1 MALRP
6 MLGDIELQQVQRID
20 SDQDQLLVRHAVP
33 ALEGDFLQG
42 LGRRATAFVLDGVLT
57 GPEVA
62 DGITSLREKFHAAE
76 PVSFAA
82 DIATATRIDQ
92 VLIEA
97 MDVRE
102 IAGHALRFEY
112 SFLLREFIPPP
123 APRRETPPP
132 PPPPQELENGILEV
146 EVIVEGQPEFDHSA
160 TVVTVEGTKEDGTP
174 LGTRTLSNRA
184 NNLWTET
191 EFPPGSYTCRARVEQ
206 PQVMTGSAQA
216 RVRPGQTTR
225 AVIRLRPGAQ
235 IAKAFV
241 VHFWFD
247 KAFIEPCLRAVLRQV
262 AAYASAHPEEKLV
275 IVGHTDLV
283 GGEGYNQSLS
293 ERRSRSVFAWL
304 TAGRDAAA
312 SRAEWEALRRTR
324 PAGEEP
330 SLKDSW
336 ATREYQFMLNDL
348 GFYLASID
356 EDHGPLTT
364 AAVRAFQLDQ
374 GLPQTGSVDDAT
386 WSALIAAYLAQD
398 NLAVAE
404 SQFLPNAKDGCSN
417 GVVKWLGCGEKD
429 PVRNTQDAWRPNR
442 RTELLFVRASEFP
455 CEIPKPVT
463 FDLPAPGGNWCL
475 GPGDPNQRCCFLARG
490 SEQPDKWLVVPAES
504 GQLAVGGTVTRPD
517 GTPVANAAYALMDPT
532 GEYLHANAAGQADLG
547 ERPSGPQRGR
557 PIANRTA
564 ADGSFSYPDPRPV
577 GTYIL
582 HLLELQP
589 PAVARWADE
598 APQTARG
605 NFICRRLEA
614 SATGNLPAVIEP
626 GPTPAVTVTPTI
638 TLAAAVVVVRKVH
651 TNPARV
657 QVTLGVSSVFTG
669 NGTLTRTG
677 NFIDLFPAAA
687 GGAALTYN
695 GIDNLF
701 TGAQLGAGVTL
712 FAEGTT
718 VSAAM
723 DDVQLTLTLAGGASP
738 IGPPAIVTMTSLEL
752 TLDVALSRSA
762 AGVDPPLLS
771 AVQKINP
778 GRFVQVRDPGLSH
791 ERAMLIVQPP
801 RPAGFTGTLVLT
813 TLDTPNSLVRLFT
826 TETPAAADVVTATPH
841 PIPAGPIPATGARFF
856 IEART
861 FSPAVRDTGF
871 RLGVQGGEADGDRV
885 NMTAVQVEVA
895 AQATVAAAA
904 LTFTRVGLWDNGYDA
919 AGAIVNQQAEAN
931 NFVGADRRKFHFRI
945 HDPVANGSVAVNWK
959 TLRSDR
965 TTDDDAPA
973 SQVLTLPETAAG
985 SRVFISRGVMLVTD
999 DTDRDF
1005 ATHSGLAA
1013 PFDTGLRNNGQSNH
1027 RTRRALI
1034 DGFVRGEYSPSP
1046 GVRLPMIVPVFNRN
1060 PEERRRLAT
1069 RVIRY
1074 TNAAN
1079 PLFATAT
1086 PAYIAGQFLHAN
1098 RRWNQIGLQVDAG
1111 ATTDRAVPVAALD
1124 GTGVYGGS
1132 ADNANEQAALSDLI
1146 PVTPDNTLTVVFVPL
1161 SGANAYATVAQRFNS
1176 ALGNRYFIFINTTL
1190 SFNDET
1196 LAHELAHVL
1205 FNRFDTA
1212 TARRFFTLNTNSP
1225 TTLVQGTGIVLPD
1238 VRIYRRIQT
1247 LHTANPD
1254 VDPNNNNVINWA
1266 RRPRTARFPIAAG
1279 ITAATAT
1286 TGNNLTQIF

>member
-42 LGRRATAFVLDGVLT
+42 LGRRATVFVLDGVLT

-123 APRRETPPP
+123 TPRRETPPP

-146 EVIVEGQPEFDHSA
+146 EVIVEGHPEFDHSA
-160 TVVTVEGTKEDGTP
+160 TVVTVEGTQDDGSQ
-174 LGTRTLSNRA
+174 LSRTLSTRA

-216 RVRPGQTTR
+216 TVRPGQTIR
-225 AVIRLRPGAQ
+225 AIIRLRPGAR

-247 KAFIEPCLRAVLRQV
+247 KAFIEPCLRAVLRQI
-262 AAYASAHPEEKLV
+262 AAYASAHPDEKLV

-312 SRAEWEALRRTR
+312 SRAEWEDLRRTR

-564 ADGSFSYPDPRPV
+564 ADGSFIYPDLRPV

-598 APQTARG
+598 PPQAARG

-614 SATGNLPAVIEP
+614 ATTGSLPAVIEP

-723 DDVQLTLTLAGGASP
+723 DDVQLTLTLSGGASP
-738 IGPPAIVTMTSLEL
+738 IGPPAIVTMTALEL
-752 TLDVALSRSA
+752 TLDVALSRTA

-813 TLDTPNSLVRLFT
+813 TIDTPNPLVRLFT

-861 FSPAVRDTGF
+861 FSPAVRNTGF

-885 NMTAVQVEVA
+885 NMTAVQVEMVA
-895 AQATVAAAA
+895 TPTAAAA
-904 LTFTRVGLWDNGYDA
+904 AATFVRMGLWDNAFNA
-919 AGAIVNQQAEAN
+919 AGVLFNQLAEAN
-931 NFVGADRRKFHFRI
+931 NFAGADSRKVHIRVR
-945 HDPVANGSVAVNWK
+945 DAAARTTGSVQADW
-959 TLRSDR
+959 R
-965 TTDDDAPA
+965 TQNQANNNLDAPA
-973 SQVLTLPETAAG
+973 NPDITLVEVAATQG
-985 SRVFISRGVMLVTD
+985 TFISRGLLLVSD
-999 DTDRDF
+999 NQDRDQT
-1005 ATHSGLAA
+1005 THSGLAA
-1013 PFDTGLRNNGQSNH
+1013 PLPDAGLLRARGQRNH
-1027 RTRRALI
+1027 RTRRGTLF
-1034 DGFVRGEYSPSP
+1034 GSSLVEYRPAP
-1046 GVRLPMIVPVFNRN
+1046 GIVLPLRLPVFRRN
-1060 PEERRRLAT
+1060 PEERRRMPLQIFVLRVAAGGAGVIPTAAGSNLWDRDLRIIRESYERIGITVSTFVAPGTAPANIVTVGGDSVVLINPPAGVNPLNVAFAPVNDESTIGAAFPAAANTLRIFYTGGLASGNRGESWPDANFAAT
-1069 RVIRY
+1069 PQVGASFINGATYGPYTVAHEIGHVLTNKNATVNTGHYRQPAAPAGNRLQNNQNLMRNGTSAAEGVNQSKRLWDNNDGDGVNQYTSVRGSRY
-1074 TNAAN
+1074 TRN
-1079 PLFATAT
+1079 F
-1086 PAYIAGQFLHAN
+1086 
-1098 RRWNQIGLQVDAG
+1098 
-1111 ATTDRAVPVAALD
+1111 
-1124 GTGVYGGS
+1124 
-1132 ADNANEQAALSDLI
+1132 
-1146 PVTPDNTLTVVFVPL
+1146 
-1161 SGANAYATVAQRFNS
+1161 
-1176 ALGNRYFIFINTTL
+1176 
-1190 SFNDET
+1190 
-1196 LAHELAHVL
+1196 
-1205 FNRFDTA
+1205 
-1212 TARRFFTLNTNSP
+1212 
-1225 TTLVQGTGIVLPD
+1225 
-1238 VRIYRRIQT
+1238 
-1247 LHTANPD
+1247 
-1254 VDPNNNNVINWA
+1254 
-1266 RRPRTARFPIAAG
+1266 
-1279 ITAATAT
+1279 
-1286 TGNNLTQIF
+1286 